1 MDLLQP
7 ADNLGTDRLS
17 PYNRAGDCQL
27 SIGTVLSIST
37 LAMFALKKLIAS
49 CLMPLS
55 VVLLLLWWGYL
66 GTRTASSSRWAHR
79 VLLVGIISLTLASN
93 KGVGLLLV
101 RSLEAR
107 FPAQPSFTHDQPPSS
122 ELRSVAL
129 ILVLGGGHADTPG
142 LSANNQLST
151 SALARLVE
159 GVRLARALPQAEV
172 WVSGPSIL
180 PGYPSHA
187 RVLQSAAE
195 SLGLAAG
202 RIQRIE
208 DGFDTEG
215 EAAALRRH
223 GHQGPIAL
231 VTSAWH
237 MPRAVGL
244 FKKAGISVVPCPAD
258 FSARLNAELRITDY
272 LAWDLSGLER
282 TSKAVYEYLG
292 LTWGKLRNKI

>member
-1 MDLLQP
+1 
-7 ADNLGTDRLS
+7 
-17 PYNRAGDCQL
+17 
-27 SIGTVLSIST
+27 
-37 LAMFALKKLIAS
+37 MFALKKLIAS

-66 GTRTASSSRWAHR
+66 GTRKVSVSSSSSRWARR
-79 VLLVGIISLTLASN
+79 VLFLGIISLTVASN

-101 RSLEAR
+101 RTLEAR
-107 FPAQPSFTHDQPPSS
+107 FPAQPSFALDQRPAP
-122 ELRSVAL
+122 ELKPVSL

-159 GVRLARALPQAEV
+159 GVRLARALPHTEV
-172 WVSGPSIL
+172 WLSGPPIL

-187 RVLQSAAE
+187 QVMQTAAE
-195 SLGLAAG
+195 SLGLETS
-202 RIQRIE
+202 RIKRIE

-223 GHQGPIAL
+223 GHEGPIAL